1 MGRNLTRP
9 DGTIVNVDTDE
20 AADSLKKLG
29 YKDTSTQELADI
41 EAAKIDKE
49 YYTSLGQKVLT
60 GIEGFSSGLSLG
72 AFDLLAGDDEET
84 RARAQFNPGVRIGT
98 ELVGAIVPAFVTGG
112 ASAEVSAAEIGGKL
126 ALREAAGVG
135 KAALSATPAGLVAR
149 GGRAIEGAIGGTKGA
164 IAAGAFEGTVG
175 GMGAAITQAKLNDDP
190 LTIESVFSSGG
201 IGGLIGGG
209 VGGVASRLGKVKPAV
224 ERLEG
229 TADNITTVASREAD
243 TLDEFYKSLPKDK
256 VDNAPMWKDVPQDK
270 PYAIERITDNVE
282 EAVFQPVESFG
293 SVRKSLDTPI
303 KNINDAVVDLDKQ
316 LADANTAFSSI
327 QEEIPN
333 IQDSLSAGGR
343 LPEFKTNAKSL
354 ASSFDSGDPDK
365 IESSIADYFS
375 NIEKHVGAPVDRT
388 KITNDLAEHRKLL
401 KKADKISAKM
411 DESLKDLVERGTLF
425 VDKSSTVKSLKSV
438 ELKFYGK
445 QVKQALARGDVAA
458 FEEAFAK
465 YTGKL
470 ESTLGQKL
478 PTEMT
483 SDIATSLKKYN
494 KHLGD
499 SEALTSETEKLLK
512 KVRKNTENTIN
523 KYTTAGN
530 IAQENID
537 KLQYPYQKLQKAI
550 KAKNIDE
557 IDAIFKE
564 YSTTAKA
571 VGTFDES
578 VVTENIKKYKVASD
592 RAKELVR
599 LKEAASILK
608 DFPDKVDDFRKL
620 KAAKAEKLFAALDVV
635 GENPEYAAITR
646 DLDTTLEHMG
656 LSADGSAGNKA
667 RTIWESSKS
676 PGFFKNENRAVQRA
690 RLNLEPNVDESVLK
704 TELGGS
710 AGPVKGAPVSTSVSP
725 EDALIAKQNPV
736 KAFYEPKLDLT
747 PGNLDINLTDINT
760 GDVMA
765 SDMVRAGM
773 PKKRVHGFWKRAA
786 ESAGR
791 RVSSSMARKIGLGA
805 LGSAVAFEAGGSA
818 TDMLIGGMFGST
830 VAGSR
835 TSTVGRISAAAR
847 KAAPAIGKGLG
858 KTYGAFGRL
867 TTRLDGTE
875 DSKPDAK
882 ARIEE
887 VNNFVPTA
895 RDKAFSAVEDLA
907 MDHPE
912 FTKAFIDTVDNFAK
926 TLQSL
931 LPKDPGL
938 AFNSGKSL
946 WDLDPVQKI
955 QTSKVFAV
963 AHDPVSTAEYIAS
976 GNADMFTIKAYK
988 ALWPAQQQEFVVG
1001 VLDSLTSSGKI
1012 NDMSYEEQ
1020 NYYST
1025 VTGVPFHS
1033 SMSPRSMAQTQAV
1046 YAAAGERERA
1056 KRQEMGGQTQKGGR
1070 PAKTEPPTTGQ
1081 SLLA

>member
-1 MGRNLTRP
+1 MGRKIVLKRP
-9 DGTIVNVDTDE
+9 DGSSIVADETD
-20 AADSLKKLG
+20 AKSLSKLG
-29 YKDTSTQELADI
+29 YTPESTE
-41 EAAKIDKE
+41 ETAAKITENLNKE
-49 YYTSLGQKVLT
+49 QFSGLGSKILT
-60 GIEGFSSGLSLG
+60 ATEGLASGLSFGLS
-72 AFDLLAGDDEET
+72 DLRADEESQL
-84 RARAQFNPGVRIGT
+84 RAKYNPGTRIGT
-98 ELVGAIVPAFVTGG
+98 EILGAIIPTIATGG

-135 KAALSATPAGLVAR
+135 KAALSVTPAGLVAR
-149 GGRAIEGAIGGTKGA
+149 GGRAIESAIGGTRGA
-164 IAAGAFEGTVG
+164 VAAGAFEGTVG

-190 LTIESVFSSGG
+190 LTIESVLSSGG

-224 ERLEG
+224 ERLDDA
-229 TADNITTVASREAD
+229 ADNITTAASREAD

-256 VDNAPMWKDVPQDK
+256 VEDVPMWKAVPQDK
-270 PYAIERITDNVE
+270 PYAVERVTDSVE
-282 EAVFQPVESFG
+282 EAVFQPIESFG
-293 SVRKSLDTPI
+293 NVRKSLDTPI
-303 KNINDAVVDLDKQ
+303 KNIDEASKLVDKHLQEASSTFSQ
-316 LADANTAFSSI
+316 LEGDISTFTSKVEGIKGINKA
-327 QEEIPN
+327 
-333 IQDSLSAGGR
+333 
-343 LPEFKTNAKSL
+343 EFKNPVAKL
-354 ASSFDSGDPDK
+354 KRAIKTRNPDG
-365 IESSIADYFS
+365 ID
-375 NIEKHVGAPVDRT
+375 
-388 KITNDLAEHRKLL
+388 
-401 KKADKISAKM
+401 
-411 DESLKDLVERGTLF
+411 
-425 VDKSSTVKSLKSV
+425 
-438 ELKFYGK
+438 
-445 QVKQALARGDVAA
+445 
-458 FEEAFAK
+458 
-465 YTGKL
+465 
-470 ESTLGQKL
+470 
-478 PTEMT
+478 
-483 SDIATSLKKYN
+483 
-494 KHLGD
+494 
-499 SEALTSETEKLLK
+499 EALTDYISTLENQLGKPLDPARKQGFISQIEGFK
-512 KVRKNTENTIN
+512 K
-523 KYTTAGN
+523 AGN
-530 IAQENID
+530 
-537 KLQYPYQKLQKAI
+537 
-550 KAKNIDE
+550 
-557 IDAIFKE
+557 
-564 YSTTAKA
+564 S
-571 VGTFDES
+571 
-578 VVTENIKKYKVASD
+578 
-592 RAKELVR
+592 AKELIK

-608 DFPDKVDDFRKL
+608 DFPDKVEDFRKL
-620 KAAKAEKLFAALDVV
+620 RAAKAEKLFAALDVI
-635 GENPEYAAITR
+635 GENTEFSAITR

-676 PGFFKNENRAVQRA
+676 PGFFKNENRAVERV
-690 RLNLEPNVDESVLK
+690 RLNLEPSVDESVLK

-710 AGPVKGAPVSTSVSP
+710 AGPVKGAPISAAVSP

-760 GDVMA
+760 GDVVA
-765 SDMVRAGM
+765 SDMVRAGV
-773 PKKRVHGFWKRAA
+773 PRKKVHGFWKRAA

-835 TSTVGRISAAAR
+835 TSTVGRISQAAR
-847 KAAPAIGKGLG
+847 RAAPSIGKGLS

-875 DSKPDAK
+875 DTKPDAK
-882 ARIEE
+882 ARIDE

-912 FTKAFIDTVDNFAK
+912 FVKAFIDTVDNFAK

-938 AFNSGKSL
+938 AFSSGKSL

-955 QTSKVFAV
+955 QTGKVFAV
-963 AHDPVSTAEYIAS
+963 AHDPVATAEHIAS

-1001 VLDSLTSSGKI
+1001 IMDNLVQTGKI

-1025 VTGVPFHS
+1025 VTGIPFHS

>member
-1 MGRNLTRP
+1 MGRKIVVKRP
-9 DGTIVNVDTDE
+9 DGSSLVVDEND
-20 AADSLKKLG
+20 AKSLSKLG
-29 YKDTSTQELADI
+29 YTPESTE
-41 EAAKIDKE
+41 EAAGRITQAANEE
-49 YYTSLGQKVLT
+49 YFSGIGQKALT
-60 GIEGFSSGLSLG
+60 AVEGFGAGATLGLTDFG
-72 AFDLLAGDDEET
+72 ATDES
-84 RARAQFNPGVRIGT
+84 RASAQYNPGVRVVS
-98 ELVGAIVPAFVTGG
+98 ELVGAIAPAIATGG
-112 ASAEVSAAEIGGKL
+112 ASTEASAGRL
-126 ALREAAGVG
+126 AAREA
-135 KAALSATPAGLVAR
+135 LSLTPAGIVAR

-224 ERLEG
+224 ERLEDA
-229 TADNITTVASREAD
+229 ADNVVSVASREAD

-270 PYAIERITDNVE
+270 PYAVERVTDNVE

-327 QEEIPN
+327 REEIPN

-375 NIEKHVGAPVDRT
+375 NIEKHVGGPVDRT

-411 DESLKDLVERGTLF
+411 DDSLKDLVEKGTLF
-425 VDKSSTVKSLKSV
+425 VDKSSTVKGLKSV

-478 PTEMT
+478 PVEMT

-499 SEALTSETEKLLK
+499 SEALTTETEKLLK

-530 IAQENID
+530 AAQENID

-564 YSTTAKA
+564 YSATAKA
-571 VGTFDES
+571 VGAFDES

-656 LSADGSAGNKA
+656 ISADGSAGNKA

-690 RLNLEPNVDESVLK
+690 RLNMEPSVDENVLK
-704 TELGGS
+704 SELGGMS
-710 AGPVKGAPVSTSVSP
+710 GPTSGKNP
-725 EDALIAKQNPV
+725 TEYRDLISNDPAEKLVAKQNPTNMLG
-736 KAFYEPKLDLT
+736 EPTLDLS
-747 PGNLDINLTDINT
+747 NISLEDINLKDINT

-765 SDMVRAGM
+765 SDMVRTGV
-773 PKKRVHGFWKRAA
+773 PKKKVHGFWKRAA

-875 DSKPDAK
+875 DSKSDAK

-938 AFNSGKSL
+938 AFSSGKSL

-955 QTSKVFAV
+955 QTGKVFAV

-1001 VLDSLTSSGKI
+1001 VLDALTSSGKI

-1046 YAAAGERERA
+1046 YAAAGERERS
-1056 KRQEMGGQTQKGGR
+1056 KKGEMGGQTQKGGR